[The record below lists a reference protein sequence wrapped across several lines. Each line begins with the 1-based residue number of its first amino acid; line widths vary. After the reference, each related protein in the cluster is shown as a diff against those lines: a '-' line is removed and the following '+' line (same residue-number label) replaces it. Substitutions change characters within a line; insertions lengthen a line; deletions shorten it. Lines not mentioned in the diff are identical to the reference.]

1 MVAGI
6 VGQLFL
12 HVAFNWT
19 AGSTSTLEAAQ
30 CSTPNRP
37 SQRSHAMP
45 QMGATLNLLFAAHI
59 MPGPSPPSTRI
70 NWFNQE
76 GQCFAWNL
84 IPLNS
89 ESPDVFVAF
98 CWGRTGSTW
107 HLPGRTHQ
115 DLQTADRRPQ
125 KSKVRCR

>member
-30 CSTPNRP
+30 CSTPKGP

-45 QMGATLNLLFAAHI
+45 QMGATLNLVFAGTHHA
-59 MPGPSPPSTRI
+59 GTFTSI
-70 NWFNQE
+70 NRNQMV
-76 GQCFAWNL
+76 
-84 IPLNS
+84 S
-89 ESPDVFVAF
+89 
-98 CWGRTGSTW
+98 
-107 HLPGRTHQ
+107 
-115 DLQTADRRPQ
+115 
-125 KSKVRCR
+125 